1 MKEPLVKEDLFYLS
15 DEDSTSPKNS
25 IHSGDFDF
33 DTTVETLKHIF
44 SKSILRKK
52 LANILAAFYISPI
65 LIILFSFITGLIFF
79 SLPLFLIYFR
89 VFDNFINNF
98 IAMLMI
104 TLILCVL
111 QIVIRIFDDVK
122 NKVGVMSKWER
133 KNVITTSGLIL
144 TLILIIVGAFKLKD
158 LFEDILI
165 YNKEK
170 KLIIIYEPENNEDN
184 DDNIFINDFFI
195 KSIVNCFLLN
205 INKIKNEEVKVT
217 NYISDYSIITK
228 LIEDLKICSIPILI
242 YSFNKLI
249 QSIIIQ
255 IKYTIPKIIIFSSF
269 CGLCILMIIKNI
281 LYKEKEEDLLLSILQ
296 MILITL
302 ITGGYLSW
310 CFSNMWRRFKK
321 PKDKNFAID
330 RYELSQLIL
339 IFIFDF
345 INIIAVSGM
354 FISILLNFV
363 NFINKEETFRD
374 LKLATLVLKIGFMVF
389 TLSNSFYYGHYF
401 LSLIFR
407 PIALQHA
414 PIKLKE
420 NYVRSTKNLS
430 SYIFI

>member
-1 MKEPLVKEDLFYLS
+1 M
-15 DEDSTSPKNS
+15 
-25 IHSGDFDF
+25 
-33 DTTVETLKHIF
+33 
-44 SKSILRKK
+44 
-52 LANILAAFYISPI
+52 
-65 LIILFSFITGLIFF
+65 LI
-79 SLPLFLIYFR
+79 
-89 VFDNFINNF
+89 
-98 IAMLMI
+98 I

-170 KLIIIYEPENNEDN
+170 KLAIIYEPENNEDN

-269 CGLCILMIIKNI
+269 CGLCILMIIKSI

-330 RYELSQLIL
+330 TN
-339 IFIFDF
+339 F
-345 INIIAVSGM
+345 NI
-354 FISILLNFV
+354 
-363 NFINKEETFRD
+363 
-374 LKLATLVLKIGFMVF
+374 
-389 TLSNSFYYGHYF
+389 YF
-401 LSLIFR
+401 
-407 PIALQHA
+407 
-414 PIKLKE
+414 
-420 NYVRSTKNLS
+420 
-430 SYIFI
+430 

>member
-1 MKEPLVKEDLFYLS
+1 MFY
-15 DEDSTSPKNS
+15 T
-25 IHSGDFDF
+25 
-33 DTTVETLKHIF
+33 
-44 SKSILRKK
+44 
-52 LANILAAFYISPI
+52 NI
-65 LIILFSFITGLIFF
+65 
-79 SLPLFLIYFR
+79 
-89 VFDNFINNF
+89 
-98 IAMLMI
+98 
-104 TLILCVL
+104 
-111 QIVIRIFDDVK
+111 
-122 NKVGVMSKWER
+122 
-133 KNVITTSGLIL
+133 
-144 TLILIIVGAFKLKD
+144 
-158 LFEDILI
+158 
-165 YNKEK
+165 
-170 KLIIIYEPENNEDN
+170 
-184 DDNIFINDFFI
+184 
-195 KSIVNCFLLN
+195 
-205 INKIKNEEVKVT
+205 
-217 NYISDYSIITK
+217 
-228 LIEDLKICSIPILI
+228 
-242 YSFNKLI
+242 NKLI

-269 CGLCILMIIKNI
+269 CGLCILMIIKSI